1 VRLFGKSAPP
11 DGARTVTFRI
21 KRFQPEVDA
30 RPRWDRY
37 AVAVGPK
44 MSVLDALFE
53 ILERQDGT
61 LAFRYSCRA
70 AMCGSCAM
78 VINGRDGLACST
90 RLDGMGRT
98 VTVEPMRRMPVIK
111 DLVVDMA
118 PFWQKYA
125 AIKPYF
131 VGGRHEEPAVIRPDS
146 GEREIIDAQLDC
158 ITCGACYSA
167 CPIVA
172 FNPNYVGPAA
182 LNRAYNLVADVRD
195 MATDERLAAVCCSDG
210 AFTCHNAFNC
220 VEVCPQQLDPQRSIQ
235 LLRRRVFGR

>member
-1 VRLFGKSAPP
+1 MKAAPESAPAP
-11 DGARTVTFRI
+11 ARRTVTFRV
-21 KRFQPEVDA
+21 KRFQPGVDA
-30 RPRWDRY
+30 RPHWERY
-37 AVAVGPK
+37 DVAVEPK
-44 MSVLDALFE
+44 MSVLDALFA

-61 LAFRYSCRA
+61 LGFRYSCRA

-78 VINGRDGLACST
+78 VINGREGLACST

-98 VTVEPMRRMPVIK
+98 VTVEPMRRQPVIK

-118 PFWQKYA
+118 SFWEKYA

-131 VGGRHEEPAVIRPDS
+131 VGGRYEEPAVIRPDS
-146 GEREIIDAQLDC
+146 GEREIIDEQLDC

-172 FNPNYVGPAA
+172 FNPHYLGPAA

-195 MATDERLAAVCCSDG
+195 TATEERLAAVCCSDG

-235 LLRRRVFGR
+235 LLRGRAFGR